1 MSASPFSWRAGIV
14 VRQVTKVWTAQ
25 SGVRIPAGARDFSQ
39 NIRPV
44 LEPTQ
49 PTIIWASEVISPGQG
64 QGDWLQHD
72 IDHSMC
78 LALRLRIS
86 GAIPLLPPP
95 GLHFMDR
102 DNFTITACFTVKC
115 VRSLMPKD
123 YGVLLNF
130 YGYVHPSS
138 KPLASKL
145 TQWNPDFTF
154 LRGPIKM
161 NLKLRKM

>member
-1 MSASPFSWRAGIV
+1 MDCTVRGSNPGRDKRLFSKHKTSARAHPAYYSMGIRGNFPRAGV
-14 VRQVTKVWTAQ
+14 
-25 SGVRIPAGARDFSQ
+25 
-39 NIRPV
+39 
-44 LEPTQ
+44 
-49 PTIIWASEVISPGQG
+49 
-64 QGDWLQHD
+64 GDWLQHD
-72 IDHSMC
+72 IDHSMY

-86 GAIPLLPPP
+86 GAIPLLRPP

-145 TQWNPDFTF
+145 TQ
-154 LRGPIKM
+154 
-161 NLKLRKM
+161 